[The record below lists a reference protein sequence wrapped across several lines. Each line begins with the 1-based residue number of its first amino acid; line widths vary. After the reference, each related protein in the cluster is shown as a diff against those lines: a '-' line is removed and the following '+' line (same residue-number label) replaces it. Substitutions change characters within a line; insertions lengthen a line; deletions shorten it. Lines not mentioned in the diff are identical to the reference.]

1 MMSQLRTYSELS
13 RLQTYDDRFNYLKLD
28 GVVGESTFG
37 FERWLNQILYH
48 DKDWRRIRNIVIA
61 RDCGHDLAMPGKDF
75 EIVGAVYVHHMNPIT
90 ADDIRDNR
98 EYVLNPELLICCSY
112 STHQGIHFGK
122 DFLAKRSVVE
132 RTPYDTCPWKKE
144 AR

>member
-1 MMSQLRTYSELS
+1 MTSQLRTYSELS
-13 RLQTYDDRFNYLKLD
+13 KLSSYEDRFNYLKLD

-48 DKDWRRIRNIVIA
+48 DKDWRRIRNIVIT
-61 RDCGHDLAMPGKDF
+61 RDCGHDLAMPSKDF
-75 EIVGAVYVHHMNPIT
+75 EIIGAVYVHHMNPIT

-98 EYVLNPELLICCSY
+98 EYVLNPELLVCCSY

-122 DFLAKRSVVE
+122 DFLVKRAIVE
-132 RTPYDTCPWKKE
+132 RTPYDTCPWRKE